1 MTPADTSLGTIVL
14 WVAALSTIIS
24 FASVIWTIFSG
35 PARRNGSRLDA
46 HATRLD
52 AHEMRLSGI
61 DQTLRT
67 IPGKQ
72 DLHDLEVAMTRLQG
86 EMQTMSQIMTRLES
100 LVSRHEDHLLKK

>member
-1 MTPADTSLGTIVL
+1 ML

-24 FASVIWTIFSG
+24 FATVIWTIFSG
-35 PARRNGSRLDA
+35 PARRNASRLDA
-46 HATRLD
+46 LATRLD